1 MAKGWNGE
9 RREPIF
15 DAYPDDEE
23 DEPRRAPKKKKR
35 KSKRKRGSILNRLV
49 YWVLMLGVWGA
60 VGVSIVVAY
69 YAAQLP
75 PIDQLTIPKRPP
87 NIAILAADGTLLAN
101 RGDTGGAAVPLAELP
116 PYLSKA
122 FVAIEDRRFYDHWGI
137 DPIGILRA
145 LVRDAIGHGGM
156 EGGSTLTQQLA
167 KNLFLTQERTL
178 PRKIQEA
185 ILAVWLEHKYS
196 KDQILDLYLNRVYF
210 GAGAFGVEAAA
221 QKYFG
226 HSAREVSLAE
236 AAMLAGLMKAPSRYA
251 PNHNLA
257 AATER
262 AGEVI
267 QAMREQ
273 GFITRPMAEL
283 ALAEPAKPTKP
294 KAGGTINY
302 VADYVMDQLDDLV
315 GPVDEDIAVHTT
327 ISASLQTAA
336 EKALRDTLA
345 AKGAHYDVSQGAL
358 VALDPDG
365 ALRALVGGRD
375 YVESQFDR
383 ATAAKRQ
390 PGSSF
395 KPFVYLTALEHGL
408 TPDTIR
414 NDAPINLR
422 GWRPEDYEHR
432 YMGPVTLTT
441 ALAQSLN
448 TVAVRL
454 ALEVGP
460 ANVAR
465 TARRLGIT
473 SALDVNPTIALGTS
487 AVTPLELVSAY
498 VPFANGG
505 IAVTPYVV
513 AKITTAGGHLLYLH
527 QSATGSRVIAP
538 EYVAMMNRMM
548 AETLATGT
556 ARRVDLP
563 GWPAAGKT
571 GTSQDFRDAWF
582 VGYTSHMVCGVW
594 LGNDD
599 NSPTKRASG
608 GSLPVVIWS
617 RFMQVAHADIAPAPL
632 NGGVWIAPAA
642 PANVPIAS
650 AILNFFNG
658 QANGQ
663 AQPSRAMPQASPTTF
678 GQAPPRRRAYYPSPP
693 REDEND
699 GLPPASIPNDG
710 EASQQQGKPFFGL
723 F

>member
-9 RREPIF
+9 RQEPTF
-15 DAYPDDEE
+15 DAFPDSQEG
-23 DEPRRAPKKKKR
+23 PRRRSPKKR
-35 KSKRKRGSILNRLV
+35 KSKKRPRRSILNRLV

-60 VGVSIVVAY
+60 IGASLVVAY

-75 PIDQLTIPKRPP
+75 PIDQLAIPKRPP
-87 NIAILAADGTLLAN
+87 NIAILAEDGTLLAN
-101 RGDTGGAAVPLAELP
+101 RGDMGGAAVHLAELP
-116 PYLSKA
+116 SYLPKA

-145 LVRDAIGHGGM
+145 LVRDALHRGGM

-196 KDQILDLYLNRVYF
+196 KDQILELYLNRVYF

-226 HSAREVSLAE
+226 HSARNVSLAE

-251 PNHNLA
+251 PNHNLT
-257 AATER
+257 AATQR

-267 QAMREQ
+267 AAMRDQ
-273 GFITRPMAEL
+273 GFITPAMAQF
-283 ALAEPAKPTKP
+283 ALDEPARPAKP

-302 VADYVMDQLDDLV
+302 VADYVMDELDDLV
-315 GPVDEDIAVHTT
+315 GPVDEDISVTTT
-327 ISASLQTAA
+327 IAAPLQAAA
-336 EKALRDTLA
+336 EKALRETLA
-345 AKGAHYDVSQGAL
+345 AKGGHYDVSQGAL

-375 YVESQFDR
+375 YNESQFNR
-383 ATAAKRQ
+383 ATTAKRQ
-390 PGSSF
+390 PGSAF
-395 KPFVYLTALEHGL
+395 KPFVYLTALEHGM

-414 NDAPINLR
+414 NDAPLNLR
-422 GWRPEDYEHR
+422 GWHPEDYEHR

-441 ALAQSLN
+441 ALANSLN

-465 TARRLGIT
+465 TAHRLGID
-473 SALDVNPTIALGTS
+473 SNLDVNPTIALGTS
-487 AVTPLELVSAY
+487 VVTPLELVSAY

-505 IAVTPYVV
+505 ISVTPYVV
-513 AKITTAGGHLLYLH
+513 TKVAAAHGKLLYLH
-527 QSATGSRVIAP
+527 QQDAGSRVIAP

-608 GSLPVVIWS
+608 GSLPVVVWS
-617 RFMQVAHADIAPAPL
+617 HFMQVAHADLPPAPL
-632 NGGVWIAPAA
+632 TDGVWTGPAPAEPVASATNAIVNFFTGQNRPA
-642 PANVPIAS
+642 PAGQPWPQLPSQSWPRAAQKQS
-650 AILNFFNG
+650 APYRP
-658 QANGQ
+658 A
-663 AQPSRAMPQASPTTF
+663 R
-678 GQAPPRRRAYYPSPP
+678 
-693 REDEND
+693 REDEDD
-699 GLPPASIPNDG
+699 GLPPASIPTSG
-710 EASQQQGKPFFGL
+710 HEASQQPARPFFGL